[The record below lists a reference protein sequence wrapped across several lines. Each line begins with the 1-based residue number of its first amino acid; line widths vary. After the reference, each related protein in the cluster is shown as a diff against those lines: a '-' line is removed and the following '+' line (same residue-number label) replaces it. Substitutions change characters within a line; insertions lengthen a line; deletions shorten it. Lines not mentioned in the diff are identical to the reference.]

1 LLFGSAAINAG
12 NKQAATAAGLTTD
25 QRGTGFARI
34 VDGAIDIG
42 AVEFQ
47 TPFFLV
53 DTSSDLDD
61 GDYSPG
67 NLSLREAIQLAN
79 ASSTTNTI
87 VFDAVLSGQ
96 TILLST
102 EILISDDLT
111 MIGLGADQ
119 LTLDGAHN
127 SRIFN
132 IDDGSSVT
140 EISVSIS
147 GLTLTNGYEEN
158 GGAILN
164 RENLTLADS
173 HLTGNTAS
181 LDGGG
186 IFNSNSTLTISNS
199 TFTQNH
205 SDHDGGA
212 IKNNTGGS
220 LTINSSTFHQ
230 NSSDNNGGTL
240 ANSAAMYVHNSTL
253 SGNSTLH
260 LGAGIYS
267 GSTATLEV
275 LNSTIV
281 LNESTSDVSE
291 GGAVYGSDTN
301 PFEIKNSIIAGN
313 TAAGSPQVAGVY
325 NSSSSIVQD
334 SIAGLIDPVLK
345 VNGGPTQTHA
355 LLSGSAA
362 INAGDN
368 GIAESAGLLTD
379 QRGVGYP
386 RMFDGTVDMG
396 AVEFRESGFIVD
408 NISDLDDGDYSA
420 GNLSLREAIQLANAS
435 STADTIHFDGS
446 LAGQTIFLSSELSIT
461 ADLTIIGLGA
471 DQLTLDAVN
480 NSRIFNIDNGD
491 IATTIRVEIDGLKLA
506 NGSTNSTGGAILS
519 YEDLAVKN
527 SILTGN
533 TARLGGG
540 GIFSSLASLT
550 IENSLVSE
558 NASLFQGG
566 GGVMYLRS
574 GGTGLTISESTF
586 ALNTT
591 DGDGAAIYFFAGDA
605 SVLNSTF
612 NENTADS
619 SGGAIQNNYS
629 GSMTVDSSTFYKN
642 RANDQGGALANLNE
656 LFLTNSTLSE
666 NSADFIGGGIYTY
679 RNTTLEIVNSTIVKN
694 QATSSVSRGGGI
706 FSPSPNLI
714 KLANSIIAGNTAV
727 NFSQID
733 GSYTENSCIISD
745 SISGLIDP
753 VLRDNGGD
761 TKTHALL
768 PGSAAQNAGD
778 NTAAT
783 DAGLSTDQRGTGFPR
798 ILNSTVDIGAF
809 EGSSDI
815 FTVDTISDLDDGD
828 YSVGNFS
835 LREAIKL
842 ANAAS
847 TTDTIFFDA
856 ALAGQTIVLESELSI
871 TDDVTINGLGADQL
885 TISGNNNSRI
895 FNITST
901 DITVE
906 ITGLTLT
913 KGSAIQGGAIYNRA
927 TLIFKDSILTEN
939 AATQYGAGI
948 YSTQGNVTVSGS
960 MFSRN
965 AAILGGGIYT
975 SGNAV
980 RGSLSVLD
988 STFSE
993 NTQVESGGGIYNDGG
1008 SLSIEASFFTGN
1020 VVIGESANGLG
1031 GGIYSAGGSLT
1042 IAETEFSDNVASRS
1056 GGGIYSG
1063 INEFLTISGST
1074 FAGNQSRTGGGIHN
1088 LRTTLTIL
1096 DSRFTENQAL
1106 VTPGLESLSAVGGA
1120 LFNAYAVATA
1130 AGEMN
1135 TLIANTVFTGN
1146 YADHSGAAIYQ
1157 SFGFITISN
1166 SLITDNLVG
1175 QNGSGIYN
1183 LSGQLT
1189 VYQSTISKNNALG
1202 NGGGIF
1208 NYGTLL
1214 LSESTVA
1221 ENVATYTGG
1230 GIYIS
1235 PDGATT
1241 IYNSTLSGN
1250 QSGFYGGAIYAD
1262 TDQPLSIV
1270 NTTITGNTT
1279 HYGGGGM
1286 RASYVTPTII
1296 NSIIAGNS
1304 AQSASQLYSGYT
1316 NINSIIQDSIAGLL
1330 DPVLRDNGGPTKT
1343 HALLPGSAAIDA
1355 GDNTAVIDAE
1365 IEFDQRGTGFSR
1377 IVNETVDIGAF
1388 EVQSPFAQ
1396 VELRIVDTKTST
1408 QSNGESTSLPENLG
1422 WLDEWSGYW
1431 LEIWISTPTTTDLGV
1446 LSAAMNVSY
1455 NTAITTATAIEF
1467 GAAFTVNQTGTIN
1480 DQTGT
1485 IENLSAESSLT
1496 DVGDDQ
1502 RVLFARIR
1510 FESTADDGVDLDLDG
1525 QSLNQQSPEFVIN
1538 HPEILF
1544 TGDAAS
1550 EEVHGAAPT
1559 TQIWANP
1566 FDLNDDDVINFR
1578 DLSLFVSVYYSIP
1591 SESEAVYS
1599 WFADLNQNDRV
1610 EFRDLILFVSNYGKR
1625 KADHSTINYPQ
1636 NFPEAWNQ
1644 LLTVETPLPPQAN
1657 AQPVTQAAAE
1667 TVLESVVEQV
1677 SPQLTPD
1684 QSEKLAQIHI
1694 EVVDLAGDTLGRAA
1708 AGTIYIDVNAAGRG
1722 WFVDS
1727 TPADHSEFT
1736 VSSTLTLIAFPDSE
1750 AAGRVDL
1757 WTVILHELGH
1767 LLGHAHETDGVM
1779 QDSLAPGVRKL
1790 PDWEVDSDLF
1800 FSGLSDDASLIVF

>member
-1 LLFGSAAINAG
+1 MNSTLSENSALNVGAGIYSYTTATLEVLNSTIVLNYARSALSQGAAIYGSNSKSFKITNSIIAENTAANDVQITGLYTDTSSIISESIAGLIDPVLRDNGGDTKTHALLFGSAAINAG

-212 IKNNTGGS
+212 IKNDTGGS

-408 NISDLDDGDYSA
+408 NNSDLDDGDYSA

-948 YSTQGNVTVSGS
+948 YSTQGNVTVSG
-960 MFSRN
+960 
-965 AAILGGGIYT
+965 T
-975 SGNAV
+975 E
-980 RGSLSVLD
+980 
-988 STFSE
+988 FSE
-993 NTQVESGGGIYNDGG
+993 NRASLAGAAIYSGTDGSLTVTDATFYRNQARSGGGIYNFRGAMTIVDSRFIENQALTDPEFPQQSSEGGAIFYSAYLTTEEGELDGLIINTEFTDNFADSTGGALFLG
-1008 SLSIEASFFTGN
+1008 SGFVTVNNSSFTGN
-1020 VVIGESANGLG
+1020 MADVN
-1031 GGIYSAGGSLT
+1031 
-1042 IAETEFSDNVASRS
+1042 
-1056 GGGIYSG
+1056 
-1063 INEFLTISGST
+1063 
-1074 FAGNQSRTGGGIHN
+1074 GGGIHN
-1088 LRTTLTIL
+1088 
-1096 DSRFTENQAL
+1096 
-1106 VTPGLESLSAVGGA
+1106 SL
-1120 LFNAYAVATA
+1120 
-1130 AGEMN
+1130 
-1135 TLIANTVFTGN
+1135 
-1146 YADHSGAAIYQ
+1146 
-1157 SFGFITISN
+1157 
-1166 SLITDNLVG
+1166 
-1175 QNGSGIYN
+1175 
-1183 LSGQLT
+1183 GQLT
-1189 VYQSTISKNNALG
+1189 VHQSTFTGNSSVSGGAISNAKTLYLSDSTIAH
-1202 NGGGIF
+1202 NSATSFGGGIF
-1208 NYGTLL
+1208 FSSYGT
-1214 LSESTVA
+1214 
-1221 ENVATYTGG
+1221 G
-1230 GIYIS
+1230 
-1235 PDGATT
+1235 T
-1241 IYNSTLSGN
+1241 IYNSTISGN
-1250 QSGFYGGAIYAD
+1250 QSGTRGGGVYSATA
-1262 TDQPLSIV
+1262 LAVSII
-1270 NTTITGNTT
+1270 NTTIVGNSSNR
-1279 HYGGGGM
+1279 GWGI
-1286 RASYVTPTII
+1286 YVLNGTPTIV
-1296 NSIIAGNS
+1296 NSIIAGNTADQNTQVFGS
-1304 AQSASQLYSGYT
+1304 PVGS
-1316 NINSIIQDSIAGLL
+1316 NNIIQDSIAGLL

-1431 LEIWISTPTTTDLGV
+1431 LEIWISTPSTTDLGV
-1446 LSAAMNVSY
+1446 LSAAMNLSY
-1455 NTAITTATAIEF
+1455 NTAITTATAIEY
-1467 GAAFTVNQTGTIN
+1467 GAAFTINQTGTIN
-1480 DQTGT
+1480 DLTGT
-1485 IENLSAESSLT
+1485 IENLSAETSLT

-1510 FESTADDGVDLDLDG
+1510 FESTADDGIHLDLAG
-1525 QSLNQQSPEFVIN
+1525 QTLSSQSPEFAIS
-1538 HPEILF
+1538 HSEILL
-1544 TGDAAS
+1544 TGATAS
-1550 EEVHGAAPT
+1550 EEVHGGAAPET
-1559 TQIWANP
+1559 LIWANP

-1578 DLSLFVSVYYSIP
+1578 DLTLFVSVYYSIP
-1591 SESEAVYS
+1591 SESNAVYA
-1599 WFADLNQNDRV
+1599 WFA
-1610 EFRDLILFVSNYGKR
+1610 
-1625 KADHSTINYPQ
+1625 
-1636 NFPEAWNQ
+1636 
-1644 LLTVETPLPPQAN
+1644 
-1657 AQPVTQAAAE
+1657 
-1667 TVLESVVEQV
+1667 
-1677 SPQLTPD
+1677 
-1684 QSEKLAQIHI
+1684 
-1694 EVVDLAGDTLGRAA
+1694 
-1708 AGTIYIDVNAAGRG
+1708 
-1722 WFVDS
+1722 
-1727 TPADHSEFT
+1727 
-1736 VSSTLTLIAFPDSE
+1736 
-1750 AAGRVDL
+1750 
-1757 WTVILHELGH
+1757 
-1767 LLGHAHETDGVM
+1767 
-1779 QDSLAPGVRKL
+1779 
-1790 PDWEVDSDLF
+1790 
-1800 FSGLSDDASLIVF
+1800 